1 MDNENK
7 DLDNNMELCELL
19 IERIGKNLKGV
30 FNKQAADNRYM
41 NRDSFSSCY
50 SRAFAAMF
58 EAVREPIDILALA
71 IAKENKENHKID
83 TLEEI
88 GKLEKG
94 MDKEDVEISAR
105 GHWMA

>member
-19 IERIGKNLKGV
+19 IEQIGKNLKGV

-58 EAVREPIDILALA
+58 EAVRVPIDILALA
-71 IAKENKENHKID
+71 IADENKENHDID
-83 TLEEI
+83 TSEEI
-88 GKLEKG
+88 DKLEKG
-94 MDKEDVEISAR
+94 MVKEQIAVSKR
-105 GHWMA
+105 GHWKA

>member
-30 FNKQAADNRYM
+30 FNKQAVDNRYM

-71 IAKENKENHKID
+71 IAKENEENHDID
-83 TLEEI
+83 TSEERGVLEYGM
-88 GKLEKG
+88 GKQE
-94 MDKEDVEISAR
+94 MDISGR
-105 GHWMA
+105 GHWKA